1 MPTQPVVFIHGL
13 WLHADSWSSWIA
25 RFRAA
30 GYDPIAPGWPGD
42 SHSVADTRNA
52 SERLARKGI
61 DDVVDHFAQIIRSL
75 PTKPIVIGHSFGGLF
90 AQKLLGQDLAS
101 AVVAISP
108 AQIRGV
114 LPLPLAQLR
123 SAFPVLGNPL
133 NWNKTVALTAAQF
146 RYGFANAVSEH
157 ESAELFAKWTIPGP
171 GRPLFEAA
179 LANLNPNS
187 PAKVA
192 TDNQQRGPLL
202 MIAAGQDHTVPAVLT
217 RAAYKL
223 YRKSSALTELQEFPD
238 RGHSLTIDSGWE
250 QIADAALTWLKSK
263 GLHGG
268 VENPASASGVNPG

>member
-1 MPTQPVVFIHGL
+1 MAAQPVVFIHGL

-52 SERLARKGI
+52 PERLERKGI

-101 AVVAISP
+101 AAVAISP

-114 LPLPLAQLR
+114 LPVPLSQLR
-123 SAFPVLGNPL
+123 STFPVLGNPL

-146 RYGFANAVSEH
+146 RFAFANTVSEH

-223 YRKSSALTELQEFPD
+223 YRKSSAVTELKEFRD

-250 QIADAALTWLKSK
+250 QIADAALAWLKSK
-263 GLHGG
+263 GLQGT
-268 VENPASASGVNPG
+268 VENPASASGASPD